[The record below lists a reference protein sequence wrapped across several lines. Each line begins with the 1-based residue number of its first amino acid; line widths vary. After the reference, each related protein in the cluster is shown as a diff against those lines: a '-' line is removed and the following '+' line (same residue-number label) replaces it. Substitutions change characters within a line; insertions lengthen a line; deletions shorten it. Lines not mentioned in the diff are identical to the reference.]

1 MGPVFRKSE
10 SLKPEE
16 AAAAPAGSPRDA
28 ARETSSERRVSGSI
42 ALDSLTTPIFRRMNW
57 GRGGCQ
63 WKRRVLRVL
72 EKARR
77 RLLKSKLFGLFIYVA
92 PKWVGQNIVCFGL
105 YYA

>member
-42 ALDSLTTPIFRRMNW
+42 ALDSLATPIFRRMNW
-57 GRGGCQ
+57 GRGGGE

-72 EKARR
+72 EKGATSFAEIKAFWAFY
-77 RLLKSKLFGLFIYVA
+77 LCCTKMG
-92 PKWVGQNIVCFGL
+92 
-105 YYA
+105 